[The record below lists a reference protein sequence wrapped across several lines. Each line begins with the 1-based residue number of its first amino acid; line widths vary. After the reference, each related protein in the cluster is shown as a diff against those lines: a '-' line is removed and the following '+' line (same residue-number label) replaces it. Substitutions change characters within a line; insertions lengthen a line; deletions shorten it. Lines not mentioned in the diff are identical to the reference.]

1 MHPNALS
8 QSSEKKGNTD
18 LGRFCRLITLEDETS
33 KQQNIIEF
41 SFRIKALEELLSDVV
56 KLLLPRF
63 LVVVCRKRAATPASQ
78 QLRQTSLTAPN
89 NF

>member
-63 LVVVCRKRAATPASQ
+63 LVVVCRKRAASQ